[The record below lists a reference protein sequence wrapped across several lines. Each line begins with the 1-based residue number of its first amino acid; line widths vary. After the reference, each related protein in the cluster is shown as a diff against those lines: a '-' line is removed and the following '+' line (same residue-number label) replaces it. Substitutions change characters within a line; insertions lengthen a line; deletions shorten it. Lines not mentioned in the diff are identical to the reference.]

1 MKPVK
6 IRREV
11 IEEFRALCIN
21 FKKGTSA
28 YAGPRYQKL
37 YGQFI
42 RVRNNRRG
50 QQCKSLALEE
60 TPW

>member
-11 IEEFRALCIN
+11 IEIRALGIN

-28 YAGPRYQKL
+28 YADPRYKKL
-37 YGQFI
+37 YGRFI
-42 RVRNNRRG
+42 RVRNNRRR
-50 QQCKSLALEE
+50 
-60 TPW
+60 